1 MAKARSPNRDKA
13 FQIWQWSG
21 GKISNRDIAKQL
33 DISEKTVSGW
43 KAKDKWNGVLHKNE
57 RSTPNDFTE
66 YSDKNIKRKPGGQPG
81 NGNAKGHGAPKG
93 NQNAVG
99 NCGGAPARN
108 TNAVTTGEYRTV
120 WVDYLDEEE
129 RAFYDSVDTS
139 AESQIDH
146 AIRILAMKERW
157 AIQTIHDLRSGLNEK
172 EKKVLAARKEKGE
185 IVKVYDETGEYK
197 LQYRDQPEL
206 IITEI
211 TETEFRKI
219 DDILKQEEILLKI
232 QNAKTKQIALL
243 HKIDIDNRRLA
254 LEQEKSRVDVAAKRL
269 DLEASSMPDL
279 TAEAQINFYIPSNG
293 RDTNGD

>member
-1 MAKARSPNRDKA
+1 MGSIRSPERDKA
-13 FQIWQWSG
+13 FELWMSSG
-21 GKISNRDIAKQL
+21 CTAKMKDIAVQL
-33 DISEKTVSGW
+33 GVSDSKVRKWKTL
-43 KAKDKWNGVLHKNE
+43 DKWNEKVVE
-57 RSTPNDFTE
+57 RSTQSSGALHLE
-66 YSDKNIKRKPGGQPG
+66 KKKKSGGAPKG
-81 NGNAKGHGAPKG
+81 NQNAKGHGAPKG
-93 NQNAVG
+93 NKNAKG
-99 NCGGAPARN
+99 NRGGAPPRN

-129 RAFYDSVDTS
+129 RAFYESVDTS

-157 AIQTIHDLRSGLNEK
+157 AIQTIHDLRSGLSEK
-172 EKKVLAARKEKGE
+172 EKKILAARKEKGE
-185 IVKVYDETGEYK
+185 IVKVYDETGKYT
-197 LQYRDQPEL
+197 LQYRDQPEM

-211 TETEFRKI
+211 TEKEFRKI

-243 HKIDIDNRRLA
+243 HKINIDNRRLA
-254 LEQEKSRVDVAAKRL
+254 LDQEKSRVDVAAKRL

-279 TAEAQINFYIPSNG
+279 TAEAQINLYIPSNG